1 MLLRK
6 GRDGTFHKEREGMT
20 RSSLV
25 IATVLVV
32 SFFILSVVWFIFVS
46 GFWRVTEISIDGLQ
60 GLDRG
65 EVVSS
70 TYEALDQGT
79 WKPWDQRNILL
90 IDEKEVEDGLRDRL
104 FAESVAVEKSYPNV
118 LRLMIKERQRSVV
131 VAAGSQLLN
140 VDTTGVVTGET
151 QGDDAAQSRLRLNN
165 KALADFIRKPV
176 ITTNLAEPA
185 VAGYQITDERAVK
198 RWIESYRTFIGA
210 GMKFRYIHLMSPT
223 STTAYVASDAGYQVI
238 IDLLEPLQ
246 PQVETYLKF
255 LKSKPKNFK
264 INEYVDVRVPGK
276 LYVK

>member
-1 MLLRK
+1 
-6 GRDGTFHKEREGMT
+6 MT
-20 RSSLV
+20 RSNRV
-25 IATVLVV
+25 IGIVLSV

-46 GFWRVTEISIDGLQ
+46 GFWRVTELKIEGLQ
-60 GLDRG
+60 ALDRG
-65 EVVSS
+65 EVAST
-70 TYEALDQGT
+70 TYEVLDSGK

-90 IDEKEVEDGLRDRL
+90 IDEKEVEEGLRDRL

-140 VDTTGVVTGET
+140 VDTSGVVTGEA
-151 QGDDAAQSRLRLNN
+151 QGDDAVQSRLRLNN

-176 ITTNLAEPA
+176 ITTEIAEPA
-185 VAGYQITDERAVK
+185 VAGYQITDERSVK

-210 GMKFRYIHLMSPT
+210 GMKFRYIHLTSPT
-223 STTAYVASDAGYQVI
+223 STTAYVVSDVGYQVI
-238 IDLLEPLQ
+238 IDLLEPLE